1 MEPFLLPKLVTVVM
15 GCHHPLLAHL
25 FLGPAVEVAVL
36 LQEGQQS
43 ARVARVVVAMEEW
56 QKVQH
61 QPQMGKQILAAA
73 VVVVPVLAVEIGLA
87 ATVAPA

>member
-1 MEPFLLPKLVTVVM
+1 
-15 GCHHPLLAHL
+15 
-25 FLGPAVEVAVL
+25 VEVAVL

-43 ARVARVVVAMEEW
+43 ARVAQVVVAMEEW

-87 ATVAPA
+87 ATAAQASSLSKSHLRTMPHSHRA